1 MNSAST
7 IKSAEPA
14 KKADKIRPMISSVRK
29 KATAAETTILK
40 LNELAKKRP
49 FCCYLKTRK
58 HDPL

>member
-1 MNSAST
+1 MNSVAT
-7 IKSAEPA
+7 TKSAEPA
-14 KKADKIRPMISSVRK
+14 KQADKTRPTISSVPK
-29 KATAAETTILK
+29 SAGPAENTLLK